1 MALYRTTGKLSAVM
15 GQAKYH
21 AAAKGGGTIL
31 EIPACAVTADE
42 LKQELQRRL
51 QTSQYT
57 IQVSVKLLNRRLLL
71 LICLMVMLAETRPI
85 LGHTATPWEAR
96 YTQHPLVMT
105 TVPAVRA

>member
-21 AAAKGGGTIL
+21 AAAEGGGTIL

-57 IQVSVKLLNRRLLL
+57 IQLKRDRYSVTLPLHGKQDILNTL
-71 LICLMVMLAETRPI
+71 
-85 LGHTATPWEAR
+85 
-96 YTQHPLVMT
+96 
-105 TVPAVRA
+105 

>member
-1 MALYRTTGKLSAVM
+1 MALYRTAGKLSAVM

-21 AAAKGGGTIL
+21 AAAEGGGTIL

-51 QTSQYT
+51 QTSQ
-57 IQVSVKLLNRRLLL
+57 VSVKLLNKRLLL
-71 LICLMVMLAETRPI
+71 LICLMVVLAETRPI

-105 TVPAVRA
+105 TVSAVRA

>member
-1 MALYRTTGKLSAVM
+1 MALYRTAGKLSTVM

-21 AAAKGGGTIL
+21 AAAEGGGIIL

-57 IQVSVKLLNRRLLL
+57 IQLKRDRYSVTLPLHGKQDVLNTL
-71 LICLMVMLAETRPI
+71 
-85 LGHTATPWEAR
+85 
-96 YTQHPLVMT
+96 
-105 TVPAVRA
+105 